1 MTRTETN
8 LLGLDPVQVW
18 LQPTGSG
25 FSSGVGGVS
34 DEEEEQLVSVQSV
47 ATFSSLLFLRF

>member
-1 MTRTETN
+1 MTQTETN

-18 LQPTGSG
+18 LQPPDSG